1 MTMGRADQRS
11 LGWPPSFTRAT
22 SQTSSSS
29 LAALVCSI
37 ILIAMLVAV
46 TTSCTAGQIEPTMT
60 KDEALARVEELIN
73 DTVAIIEPRPRL
85 DVDPTTLTPY
95 RCIGFVGDDW
105 DGRIYISRAY
115 WLRGIPRDKDKLA
128 DIARRVRLHWEQ
140 RGYRIEGT
148 SKDGINI
155 AARSMPGDFVLALSR
170 TAGDVLG
177 IEVSSPCIWPNGT
190 PEPNPSSNP

>member
-1 MTMGRADQRS
+1 MLRIIAVI
-11 LGWPPSFTRAT
+11 
-22 SQTSSSS
+22 
-29 LAALVCSI
+29 ALTV
-37 ILIAMLVAV
+37 M
-46 TTSCTAGQIEPTMT
+46 TAGCTGGRVEPTMT

-115 WLRGIPRDKDKLA
+115 WLRGIPRDKTKLLE
-128 DIARRVRLHWEQ
+128 ISQKVRRHWQ
-140 RGYRIEGT
+140 QQGHVIEGI
-148 SKDGINI
+148 SKDGMNI
-155 AARSMPGDFVLALSR
+155 AARSRPDGFILSLSW

-177 IEVSSPCIWPNGT
+177 IGATSPCIWPHGT
-190 PEPNPSSNP
+190 PEPSPSSELDVRVAH